1 MRGWGRLT
9 RGSGR
14 MRARKGRGPIARVP
28 NGSALRPE
36 PAFKLVYNYI
46 HKLKSCLVLAAMT
59 Q

>member
-1 MRGWGRLT
+1 M
-9 RGSGR
+9 GSGR